1 MWFFFGNTW
10 TSNIILYRV
19 PYLCR
24 PIICIAVI
32 CIKQSNNIYTNIQFL
47 FYCFNN
53 VPITVNNI
61 LINTENGQ
69 AFLLVKLKSSLRKFY
84 GRHYN
89 LVNRY
94 GKSVSQMTCRNH
106 FPIISSF
113 LFATISWLTVME
125 YKCHKWL
132 VVTISRF
139 SSHSCS
145 PIRVQ
150 PRLLVGFVLLD
161 PLFFV

>member
-19 PYLCR
+19 LYLCR

-32 CIKQSNNIYTNIQFL
+32 CIDQSSNIYTNIQFL

-106 FPIISSF
+106 FPILSSF

-145 PIRVQ
+145 ITGCVHPSEFN
-150 PRLLVGFVLLD
+150 PGY
-161 PLFFV
+161 